1 MAEGKV
7 VNLHTCKSYPQKR
20 FCFFSIKKR
29 AWKGK
34 SVSQW
39 GDGGRRGTKRN
50 NGWALP
56 VFNSLQRGYVKV
68 DSLMLIECPVL
79 SGLQLR

>member
-7 VNLHTCKSYPQKR
+7 VNLHTCKSYPQKG
-20 FCFFSIKKR
+20 FCFSSIKR
-29 AWKGK
+29 
-34 SVSQW
+34 
-39 GDGGRRGTKRN
+39 DPGRGNLCHNGELGEGGTKRN

-56 VFNSLQRGYVKV
+56 VFNSLQQGYVKV

>member
-1 MAEGKV
+1 M
-7 VNLHTCKSYPQKR
+7 NLHTCKSYPQKG
-20 FCFFSIKKR
+20 FCFSSIKR
-29 AWKGK
+29 
-34 SVSQW
+34 
-39 GDGGRRGTKRN
+39 DPGRRNLCHNGEMGERGTKRN